1 MEKDQNYIKSL
12 KLQDVPWARLT
23 TTYGRATDFPK
34 YFEQICS
41 DDAAMV
47 ANAIAEIEMN
57 VEHQTTLWHA
67 TPFTMIFLSR
77 IFRQS
82 IPKTEIGGVHYYLI
96 DHLLTLFIVIA
107 KCCHMGNE
115 MKHAAPLQKFSD
127 MLNEE
132 YLWSEEYNEEKDE
145 IRYKEDP
152 FPDNLFYSFYY
163 YSYQVLLSCRPLL
176 ESVEFSDLKEKAEK
190 LRILLV

>member
-1 MEKDQNYIKSL
+1 MERNQNYIESL
-12 KLQDVPWARLT
+12 KLQDVPWTRLT

-41 DDAAMV
+41 DDAVMV

-67 TPFTMIFLSR
+67 TPFAMIFLSR

-82 IPKTEIGGVHYYLI
+82 IPKIEIGGVHYYLI

-107 KCCHMGNE
+107 ECCHMGNE
-115 MKHAAPLQKFSD
+115 MKHAAPLPK
-127 MLNEE
+127 
-132 YLWSEEYNEEKDE
+132 
-145 IRYKEDP
+145 
-152 FPDNLFYSFYY
+152 
-163 YSYQVLLSCRPLL
+163 
-176 ESVEFSDLKEKAEK
+176 
-190 LRILLV
+190 